1 MGLLVSES
9 CLSLVLNSSHTVSP
23 RSYISKGRTL
33 LAFFPLPQQ
42 SEQGTTTP
50 QKTAT
55 IASSIFTPLR
65 NITRSFFGSARST
78 SPASMSAA
86 KQKAQ
91 QIIDD
96 NSVVVFSKS
105 YCPYCRASKSLLNE
119 KHAKYF
125 LMELDEVDDGAAI
138 QDALEEITGQRSVP
152 NIFIAQKHIGGN
164 SDLQSK
170 KGQLDDLLKSAGAI

>member
-1 MGLLVSES
+1 
-9 CLSLVLNSSHTVSP
+9 
-23 RSYISKGRTL
+23 
-33 LAFFPLPQQ
+33 
-42 SEQGTTTP
+42 
-50 QKTAT
+50 
-55 IASSIFTPLR
+55 
-65 NITRSFFGSARST
+65 
-78 SPASMSAA
+78 MSAA